1 MHLMRDE
8 PEAGRGPWRNRR
20 RIWCGGW
27 RAREQGAA
35 GAPLGTLEARCP
47 FSALLGAP
55 ESPSP
60 RSAAARCAHQPG
72 QQHGS
77 EEKHDCPQSAEE
89 EVKPVSFFLLE
100 MRKC

>member
-35 GAPLGTLEARCP
+35 GDPLGTLEARCP
-47 FSALLGAP
+47 FSALLAPPPPRAPHRARRLLGARTSQANNP
-55 ESPSP
+55 
-60 RSAAARCAHQPG
+60 A
-72 QQHGS
+72 
-77 EEKHDCPQSAEE
+77 
-89 EVKPVSFFLLE
+89 VKKNTIVLNPLK
-100 MRKC
+100 RK